1 MTKAV
6 VQLLTEGTLPA
17 LTGATKWLN
26 SPPLTAADLD
36 GKVVLVN
43 FWTYTCINWLRT
55 LPYVRAWA
63 EKYREKG
70 LVVIGIHTPE
80 FEFEHDI
87 QNVRLALESMGIV
100 HPIAIDNDYALW
112 EAFDNR
118 CWPSMYF
125 IDAQGRIRHHQFGEG
140 EYELSEQVIQQ
151 LLAENGAQ
159 GVHGE
164 LVTVQPVGPEVP
176 ADWKS
181 LASPETYLGY
191 DRTSDFASPGGIQQ
205 GRNGIYEDPYALSL
219 NQWSLAGDWT
229 IGAEAITS
237 NFEKDRITYHF
248 HARDLN
254 LVMGPMKPGVAIPF
268 RVHVDNQPPGKS
280 HGSDIDEQGRG
291 IATDQ
296 RLYQLIRQ
304 RNHIKDHQ
312 FDIEFQNPGIEALA
326 FTFG

>member
-1 MTKAV
+1 M
-6 VQLLTEGTLPA
+6 
-17 LTGATKWLN
+17 N
-26 SPPLTAADLD
+26 SPPLTSADLK

-55 LPYVRAWA
+55 LPYIRAWA
-63 EKYREKG
+63 EKYRKKG
-70 LVVIGIHTPE
+70 LIVIGVHTPE

-87 QNVRLALESMGIV
+87 QNVRLALESMGIIY
-100 HPIAIDNDYALW
+100 PIAIDNNYVLW

-118 CWPSMYF
+118 CWPSLYF

-140 EYELSEQVIQQ
+140 EYELSEEVLQQ
-151 LLAENGAQ
+151 LLSENGAKNAR
-159 GVHGE
+159 GE
-164 LVTVQPVGPEVP
+164 LVTVDPQGPEVP

-191 DRTSDFASPGGIQQ
+191 ERTSDFASPGGIQE
-205 GRNGIYEDPYALSL
+205 GRNGIYEDPYTLSL

-229 IGAEAITS
+229 IGAEAILS

-254 LVMGPMKPGVAIPF
+254 LVMGPTKPGLAVPF
-268 RVHVDNQPPGKS
+268 RVHIDNQPPGKS
-280 HGSDIDEQGRG
+280 HGTDIDAQGRG

-304 RNHIKDHQ
+304 SKHVADHQ

>member
-6 VQLLTEGTLPA
+6 VQLFSEGKLPA

-26 SPPLTAADLD
+26 TPPLTAADLE

-55 LPYVRAWA
+55 LPYIRAWA
-63 EKYREKG
+63 EKYRDSG
-70 LVVIGIHTPE
+70 LVVIGVHTPE

-87 QNVRLALESMGIV
+87 QNVKLALESMGIIY
-100 HPIAIDNDYALW
+100 PIAVDNNYALW

-125 IDAQGRIRHHQFGEG
+125 IDAQSKVRHHQFGEG
-140 EYELSEQVIQQ
+140 EYKLSEQILQQ
-151 LLAENGAQ
+151 LLSENGAKT
-159 GVHGE
+159 VHGE
-164 LVTVQPVGPEVP
+164 LVSVDPQGPEVP

-191 DRTSDFASPGGIQQ
+191 ERTSDFASPGGMQEDM
-205 GRNGIYEDPYALSL
+205 NSIYEDPYSLSL
-219 NQWSLAGDWT
+219 NHWSLAGDWT
-229 IGAEAITS
+229 IGAEAVTS

-254 LVMGPMKPGVAIPF
+254 LVMGPTKPGMAVPF
-268 RVHVDNQPPGKS
+268 RVHIDNQPPGKS
-280 HGSDIDEQGRG
+280 HGADIDEQGRG
-291 IATDQ
+291 VATDQ

-304 RNHIKDHQ
+304 SKHVTDHQ
-312 FDIEFQNPGIEALA
+312 FDIEFQNPGIKALA

>member
-6 VQLLTEGTLPA
+6 VQLLTEGKLPP
-17 LTGATKWLN
+17 LTGATKWMN
-26 SPPLTAADLD
+26 SPPLSATDLA

-63 EKYREKG
+63 EKYRKNG
-70 LVVIGIHTPE
+70 LVVLGIHTPE

-87 QNVRLALESMGIV
+87 QNVRLALESMGIMYPV
-100 HPIAIDNDYALW
+100 VVDNDYALW

-118 CWPSMYF
+118 CWPALYF

-140 EYELSEQVIQQ
+140 EYELSEQVMQQ
-151 LLAENGAQ
+151 LLAENGAT

-164 LVTVQPVGPEVP
+164 LVTVQPMGPEVP

-191 DRTSDFASPGGIQQ
+191 SRTSDFASPGGIQQ
-205 GRNGIYEDPYALSL
+205 GKNGIYEDPYTLSL

-254 LVMGPMKPGVAIPF
+254 LVMGPNKAGLAIPF
-268 RVHVDNQPPGKS
+268 RVHVDNQPPGKA

-291 IATDQ
+291 IAADQ